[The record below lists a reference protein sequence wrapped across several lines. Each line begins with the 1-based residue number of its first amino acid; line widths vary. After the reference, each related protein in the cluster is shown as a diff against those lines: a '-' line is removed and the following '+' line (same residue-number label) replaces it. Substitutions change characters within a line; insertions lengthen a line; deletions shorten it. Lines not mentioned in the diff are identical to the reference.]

1 MKLYSVYDTKA
12 QAYVSL
18 FCSETDG
25 LASRLVEGAAS
36 DPGTS
41 LYKYAE
47 DFAVYCLGEWDVV
60 SGLISPIV
68 PPRHVVAVSGLAAKA
83 ALSVD
88 ADYEEFFNQHIDCGE
103 CSTPQGCYSAHKCM
117 KGKGNGSSIGDDS
130 SVQSGSSGD
139 DTEEFFPSN

>member
-1 MKLYSVYDTKA
+1 MKLYSLYDTKA

-25 LASRLVEGAAS
+25 LASRSVEGAAS

-41 LYKYAE
+41 LYKYPE

-68 PPRHVVAVSGLAAKA
+68 PPRHVVAVSSLV
-83 ALSVD
+83 ALSAMSV
-88 ADYEEFFNQHIDCGE
+88 EGVRE
-103 CSTPQGCYSAHKCM
+103 
-117 KGKGNGSSIGDDS
+117 NGSSIGDDT

-139 DTEEFFPSN
+139 DTEEFVPSA